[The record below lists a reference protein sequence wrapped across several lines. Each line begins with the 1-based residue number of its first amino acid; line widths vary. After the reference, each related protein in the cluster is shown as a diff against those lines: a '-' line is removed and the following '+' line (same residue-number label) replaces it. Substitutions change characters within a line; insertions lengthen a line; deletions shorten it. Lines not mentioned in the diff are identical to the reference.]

1 MRKQSIYLKILI
13 AAAAIYYLIFI
24 LRTAFRI
31 QGVLYFTLIDDA
43 MVSMRYAQHVAQGFG
58 AVWNIG
64 EKPVEGFTNPGW
76 MLLMAFFQL
85 FAIPASK
92 ISLAVMVVSVVVLLA
107 NAFVI

>member
-13 AAAAIYYLIFI
+13 AAAAIFYILFV

-43 MVSMRYAQHVAQGFG
+43 MVSMRYAQHLAHGFG

-76 MLLMAFFQL
+76 MLLMAFFHL
-85 FAIPASK
+85 YSIPGSK
-92 ISLAVMVVSVVVLLA
+92 ISLAVMITSG
-107 NAFVI
+107 I

>member
-1 MRKQSIYLKILI
+1 MRKPSFYLKLLI
-13 AAAAIYYLIFI
+13 AAAAVFYLIFV

-43 MVSMRYAQHVAQGFG
+43 MVSMRSAQHVAQGFR
-58 AVWNIG
+58 AIWNIG

-76 MLLMAFFQL
+76 MLLMAFFHL

-92 ISLAVMVVSVVVLLA
+92 ISLAVMITSGIVLRGTHCYK
-107 NAFVI
+107 